1 MSYFYT
7 PILRMNIGELNTKW
21 RSKKETEKIE
31 IHVKSCNDFA
41 PIGVLGIWG
50 YCQRN
55 GIVSNSFEK
64 YQILLETCF
73 ICHKASDKTQIIKE
87 IENWA
92 GKI

>member
-1 MSYFYT
+1 MSEQ
-7 PILRMNIGELNTKW
+7 NQQN
-21 RSKKETEKIE
+21 
-31 IHVKSCNDFA
+31 
-41 PIGVLGIWG
+41 
-50 YCQRN
+50 QRN

-87 IENWA
+87 NENWA

>member
-21 RSKKETEKIE
+21 RRKIFY
-31 IHVKSCNDFA
+31 I
-41 PIGVLGIWG
+41 PVLYMNIDE
-50 YCQRN
+50 
-55 GIVSNSFEK
+55 V
-64 YQILLETCF
+64 IL
-73 ICHKASDKTQIIKE
+73 KDKTQIIKE